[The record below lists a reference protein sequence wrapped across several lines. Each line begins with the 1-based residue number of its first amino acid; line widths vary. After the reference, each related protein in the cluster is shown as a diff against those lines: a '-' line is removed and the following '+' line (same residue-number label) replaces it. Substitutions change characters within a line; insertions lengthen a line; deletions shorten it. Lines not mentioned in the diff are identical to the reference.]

1 MSLHAVPAGPDR
13 ADEVHG
19 LADRLGAT
27 SEKLHHAE
35 HERDRYRLALVGLR
49 SDHADDGAGF
59 CTGDHASDGVLYP
72 CEVRDSVDAAL
83 RPVCKRCGHHTEVN
97 PEHLC
102 HECEKAS

>member
-1 MSLHAVPAGPDR
+1 MSLHAVPAGPDH

-27 SEKLHHAE
+27 SEKLHFAE
-35 HERDRYRLALVGLR
+35 RERDRLR
-49 SDHADDGAGF
+49 EFAVAQRGEHVPDENGWCLGEHAVPTPA
-59 CTGDHASDGVLYP
+59 P
-72 CEVRDSVDAAL
+72 CYFRDSVDDAL